1 MKDYKNI
8 KYHISYIKNSH
19 IIYIYIYYMIPRDGN
34 ET

>member
-8 KYHISYIKNSH
+8 KYHIIY
-19 IIYIYIYYMIPRDGN
+19 IYIYIYYMIPRDGN

>member
-19 IIYIYIYYMIPRDGN
+19 IYIYYMIPRDGN